1 MSVVAKSHEVLTT
14 AQHFYHKNPNWV
26 VFFREIL
33 GGKGI
38 VRRLYS
44 TNEALAEFEKTPEYA
59 EIQAMLSKLRS
70 EGNGEAAAQE
80 EPCKVITVRM
90 PQSMHESL
98 KEEAHAYRTSMNQ
111 LCISKLLQI
120 VDGDLVP
127 TDNKGKTVKA
137 E

>member
-1 MSVVAKSHEVLTT
+1 MSVAAKSHEVLTT

-33 GGKGI
+33 GQKGI

-44 TNEALAEFEKTPEYA
+44 TTEALAEFEKTPEYG
-59 EIQAMLSKLRS
+59 EIQSMLSKLRTD
-70 EGNGEAAAQE
+70 GDGEDTE
-80 EPCKVITVRM
+80 LEPCKVITVRM
-90 PQSMHESL
+90 PKSMHEAL

-127 TDNKGKTVKA
+127 TDHKGKTVKA